1 MNGAALGSARLHG
14 RTRGI
19 ALITTM
25 IILGVLALLG
35 VATMSATNTELQIA
49 ANLEE
54 ASRSFHASEAGI
66 NAARVSVFAD
76 SDHVAFAGGEIVID
90 FSSRSPNPLADL
102 GGDTPTVTAIPSGD
116 PRGKCERSET
126 ASSDDLIACGAFDL
140 VSEHAPPTSTEAR
153 NAASTTLRLGIS
165 RQVIAL
171 N

>member
-1 MNGAALGSARLHG
+1 
-14 RTRGI
+14 
-19 ALITTM
+19 M

-35 VATMSATNTELQIA
+35 VTTMSATNTELRIA

-54 ASRSFHASEAGI
+54 ASRSFHAAEAGI
-66 NAARVSVFAD
+66 NAARVSVFSD
-76 SDHVAFAGGEIVID
+76 SDHVAFAGGKILID
-90 FSSRSPNPLADL
+90 FSAHSPNPLADL
-102 GGDTPTVTAIPSGD
+102 GSDTPTVVAVPSGD

-140 VSEHAPPTSTEAR
+140 ISEHAPVTSAEAR
-153 NAASTTLRLGIS
+153 NAAATILRLGIS